1 MRYFNQKWYVRCK
14 LVKEI
19 EMEYLENKICSELK
33 LAEQKLSSRIV
44 IRPKRLMELSQ
55 LRINISRRRLM
66 WTKRS
71 TPNFATNVKR
81 I

>member
-19 EMEYLENKICSELK
+19 EMESLENRICSELK
-33 LAEQKLSSRIV
+33 FAEQKLSSRIV

-55 LRINISRRRLM
+55 L
-66 WTKRS
+66 
-71 TPNFATNVKR
+71 
-81 I
+81 